1 MVILQPSSNYE
12 VPLTWILGHDKTI
25 VCGRIKIRSY
35 KNFMSVRSITLC
47 CGICFATWF
56 RARLNCV
63 ATNVVLLILHK
74 IWAHE
79 NVQLQEIGFG
89 ESKTKIDVFF
99 MLIIFYRNV
108 TTH

>member
-1 MVILQPSSNYE
+1 M
-12 VPLTWILGHDKTI
+12 
-25 VCGRIKIRSY
+25 
-35 KNFMSVRSITLC
+35 
-47 CGICFATWF
+47 
-56 RARLNCV
+56 
-63 ATNVVLLILHK
+63 LLILHK